1 MRSGL
6 IMIATALALGAA
18 LPAHDANPSYLLN
31 AAEYL
36 RALPATKETLECSLS
51 IAHKGHVEHNNFVY
65 NKTDVV
71 DTLVR
76 VSQQRPLDTSSI
88 HANQGR
94 KFDPLSA
101 GSSSNIDKSALAVDD
116 RHWIEELIKHTGNY
130 PWQVEIYFYNFES
143 TKHRLCF
150 EVMAAKG
157 IFTHLVPTLAETSR
171 RLNGKHSVDEIEAHF
186 GIPYVSPNS
195 DAINKFTDKNLFAQW
210 MREKGLE
217 AFVPKVFQTPDEA
230 TFPCMVRTYNRR
242 LHNPWSSDYAFM
254 AISLI

>member
-1 MRSGL
+1 MHCGF

-18 LPAHDANPSYLLN
+18 LPVHDANPSYLLN

-36 RALPATKETLECSLS
+36 RALPATKDTLECSLS
-51 IAHKGHVEHNNFVY
+51 IARKGHVEHNNFVY

-88 HANQGR
+88 HANQGQINLI
-94 KFDPLSA
+94 LSN
-101 GSSSNIDKSALAVDD
+101 SSSNIDKSALAVDD
-116 RHWIEELIKHTGNY
+116 QHWIEELIKNTVNY

-143 TKHRLCF
+143 TEHRLCF
-150 EVMAAKG
+150 EVMAGKG
-157 IFTHLVPTLAETSR
+157 IFTHLVPTFAETSR